1 MPEILSNSLKMS
13 LLSGLFVFIA
23 LWGFTIY
30 SLILCFILRNT
41 LVISWFYPG
50 TTNFFQKQS
59 FISSNYTKASHKKLH
74 AIESCLPFYEDL
86 QKHTICTLHFKQYS
100 KKHLKYA
107 LQVLKSKLNNHKC
120 SQKPSKALDIYPH
133 SQLYPIF
140 QLRYRSFF
148 NQNPTQ

>member
-1 MPEILSNSLKMS
+1 MPEIFYNSLKMS

-30 SLILCFILRNT
+30 SLFLCFILRNT

-50 TTNFFQKQS
+50 MTNFSQKLS

-74 AIESCLPFYEDL
+74 TIGSCLPFYVDL
-86 QKHTICTLHFKQYS
+86 QKHPISTLHFNQYS
-100 KKHLKYA
+100 KKHFKYA

-120 SQKPSKALDIYPH
+120 SQKPSKALDIYRH
-133 SQLYPIF
+133 CLLYPIF
-140 QLRYRSFF
+140 QVRYRSFF
-148 NQNPTQ
+148 NQNPTL